1 MRSDS
6 SWSAERDT
14 RAFLRGGRGDGPARA
29 SDGGAIRWTAAPDE
43 VETPR
48 VDVAIANA
56 RSRPSPGAVLV
67 DFQRVRASRRPPTRA
82 ARTTTT
88 AAATATTTTRVDPFD
103 SLRCRSPARF
113 TDECRRCALLRASA
127 TRRERFRTD
136 VSLSSKESATSG
148 RREYPIA
155 SRRKY
160 RRHTGRVS
168 RAVHRSAARC
178 ISYIRGAV
186 RRPIDCPSSLHPF
199 RSQRDLGVTRILVQ
213 SPCTSRGR
221 FGVQE
226 SKNDSV
232 YVQSRGTT
240 YPH

>member
-1 MRSDS
+1 MLFRSIEPCEPFYNRLCRMRSDS

-127 TRRERFRTD
+127 TPRALPDSRLIEFEG
-136 VSLSSKESATSG
+136 VSYLGPKGVPDRITTEVQASYRKSKSS
-148 RREYPIA
+148 
-155 SRRKY
+155 
-160 RRHTGRVS
+160 
-168 RAVHRSAARC
+168 
-178 ISYIRGAV
+178 
-186 RRPIDCPSSLHPF
+186 CP
-199 RSQRDLGVTRILVQ
+199 
-213 SPCTSRGR
+213 
-221 FGVQE
+221 
-226 SKNDSV
+226 
-232 YVQSRGTT
+232 
-240 YPH
+240 